1 MKKHFFYNK
10 YENPIVLALG
20 FFDCV
25 HIGHNSLIDE
35 VLRLSKKYDAES
47 AVMTFNN
54 NPNELLKKEPQIY
67 TLTERSIALQ
77 NLGVENLIFT
87 YFNEE
92 FVNLSP
98 VEFLD
103 ILTQNFNITSLV
115 VGKDY
120 TFGANAEGDIDT
132 LLAYMAEKNIKVKV
146 LQFEKIFDT
155 KVSTTSIK
163 KLVKEGNI
171 VAINKCL
178 TEPYFMVGTIVHGS
192 NRGNV
197 IGYPTAN

>member
-92 FVNLSP
+92 FVNLS
-98 VEFLD
+98 
-103 ILTQNFNITSLV
+103 
-115 VGKDY
+115 
-120 TFGANAEGDIDT
+120 
-132 LLAYMAEKNIKVKV
+132 
-146 LQFEKIFDT
+146 
-155 KVSTTSIK
+155 
-163 KLVKEGNI
+163 
-171 VAINKCL
+171 
-178 TEPYFMVGTIVHGS
+178 
-192 NRGNV
+192 
-197 IGYPTAN
+197 